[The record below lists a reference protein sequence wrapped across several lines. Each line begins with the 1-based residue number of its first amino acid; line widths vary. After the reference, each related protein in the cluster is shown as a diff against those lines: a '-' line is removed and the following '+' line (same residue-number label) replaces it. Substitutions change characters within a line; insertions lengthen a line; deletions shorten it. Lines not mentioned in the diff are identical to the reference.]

1 MMYPGSIR
9 HFLLRTRCNTA
20 CTLIPVMHSESRAR
34 NMSIKS
40 RLIIVITLS
49 SIVAAGVGMLGTLAA
64 ALFGY
69 FLISHIYRDLGGEPY
84 ETTGET
90 GRQSD
95 RGGDWGLLPGA
106 PSSPCPTRRSSMRF
120 IKSV

>member
-1 MMYPGSIR
+1 MYPGSIR
-9 HFLLRTRCNTA
+9 YFLLRTRCNTA
-20 CTLIPVMHSESRAR
+20 RTLVQVVHSGSRAR

-40 RLIIVITLS
+40 RLIIVITFLP
-49 SIVAAGVGMLGTLAA
+49 IVGVGVGMLGTLAA

-84 ETTGET
+84 ETAGET

-95 RGGDWGLLPGA
+95 RGGDWGLLSGV
-106 PSSPCPTRRSSMRF
+106 PSSPCPTRRSNMRPLL
-120 IKSV
+120 KSV

>member
-1 MMYPGSIR
+1 
-9 HFLLRTRCNTA
+9 
-20 CTLIPVMHSESRAR
+20 
-34 NMSIKS
+34 MSIKS
-40 RLIIVITLS
+40 RLIIVITFVP
-49 SIVAAGVGMLGTLAA
+49 IVRAGVGMPGTLAA

-95 RGGDWGLLPGA
+95 RGGDWGLFPGV
-106 PSSPCPTRRSSMRF
+106 PSSPCPTRRSNMRLL
-120 IKSV
+120 KSV

>member
-1 MMYPGSIR
+1 MYPESIR

-20 CTLIPVMHSESRAR
+20 YTLIQVMHSGSRAR

-40 RLIIVITLS
+40 HLIIVITFL
-49 SIVAAGVGMLGTLAA
+49 SIVAAGIGVLGTLAA
-64 ALFGY
+64 SLFGY
-69 FLISHIYRDLGGEPY
+69 FLIGHIYRDLGGEPH

-95 RGGDWGLLPGA
+95 RGGDWGLFPGV
-106 PSSPCPTRRSSMRF
+106 PSSPCPTRRSNMRLL
-120 IKSV
+120 KSV